1 MPNIYFTQELIKE
14 IETPDSDDEALVSAS
29 NTGILK
35 YIETSV
41 GELDLNALTQIYR
54 IVKLAGEK
62 ITMKK
67 DCILINLGTL
77 KHTTITE
84 IIQFI
89 RYLRKNNKQ
98 FMVDEITKDEYKK
111 EMIATDPITT

>member
-14 IETPDSDDEALVSAS
+14 TETPDSDDEALVSAS
-29 NTGILK
+29 NTGVLK

-54 IVKLAGEK
+54 IVKNAGERF
-62 ITMKK
+62 TMKK

-77 KHTTITE
+77 KKTTITE
-84 IIQFI
+84 ILQFI
-89 RYLRKNNKQ
+89 RYLRKNNRQ
-98 FMVDEITKDEYKK
+98 LMVDELTKDEYKK
-111 EMIATDPITT
+111 EMISEPVS

>member
-14 IETPDSDDEALVSAS
+14 TETPDSDDEALVSAS
-29 NTGILK
+29 NTGVLK

-54 IVKLAGEK
+54 IVKNAGERL
-62 ITMKK
+62 TMKK

-77 KHTTITE
+77 KKTTITE
-84 IIQFI
+84 ILQFI
-89 RYLRKNNKQ
+89 RYLRKNNRQ
-98 FMVDEITKDEYKK
+98 LMVDELTKDEYKK
-111 EMIATDPITT
+111 EMVSEPVS

>member
-14 IETPDSDDEALVSAS
+14 TETPDSDDEALVSAS
-29 NTGILK
+29 NTGVLK

-54 IVKLAGEK
+54 IVKNAGERF
-62 ITMKK
+62 TMKK

-77 KHTTITE
+77 KKTTITE
-84 IIQFI
+84 ILQFI
-89 RYLRKNNKQ
+89 RYLRKNNRQ
-98 FMVDEITKDEYKK
+98 LMVDELTKDEYKK
-111 EMIATDPITT
+111 EMVSEPVS

>member
-14 IETPDSDDEALVSAS
+14 TETPDSDDEALVSAS
-29 NTGILK
+29 NGGILK

-41 GELDLNALTQIYR
+41 GELDLNAMTQVYR
-54 IVKLAGEK
+54 IVKNAGERF
-62 ITMKK
+62 TMKK

-77 KHTTITE
+77 KQSTITE
-84 IIQFI
+84 ILQFI

-98 FMVDEITKDEYKK
+98 LMVDELTKDEYKK
-111 EMIATDPITT
+111 EMVADAITT

>member
-14 IETPDSDDEALVSAS
+14 TETPDSDDEALVSAS

-54 IVKLAGEK
+54 IVKNAGERF
-62 ITMKK
+62 TMKK

-77 KHTTITE
+77 KNTTITE
-84 IIQFI
+84 ILQFI

-98 FMVDEITKDEYKK
+98 FMVDELTKDEYKK
-111 EMIATDPITT
+111 EMTADVVLA

>member
-14 IETPDSDDEALVSAS
+14 TETPDSDDEALVTAS
-29 NTGILK
+29 NSGILK

-41 GELDLNALTQIYR
+41 SELDLNALTQIYR
-54 IVKLAGEK
+54 IVKNAGERF
-62 ITMKK
+62 TMKK

-77 KHTTITE
+77 KQSTITE
-84 IIQFI
+84 ILQFI

-98 FMVDEITKDEYKK
+98 LMVDELTKDEYKK
-111 EMIATDPITT
+111 EMVAEPIAT